1 LVVKHGKDDIV
12 TRRTVTLPK
21 LVAASLLAL
30 ILIAGCGGGDTPT
43 RTPVP
48 TWTPTPVGGGL
59 EVAVAPVAEQP
70 ADQPATATLAPPPT
84 ATPSPLPP
92 TATPP
97 PEPTDTPA
105 DTPTPAP
112 TATPEPPPTA
122 TETPTAAP
130 TPTPAYSFDLEAAEK
145 FPTESLAQN
154 VVRIYLYAYS
164 ASELAKANYSLRVLR
179 NGVEMTVDEQSSGG
193 LPQQTRETPGPY
205 TRFTNMNVIFVG
217 PEAGVWEIQ
226 LVDPEGNIAG
236 PTARFELVPG
246 ETARELYVRYLER

>member
-1 LVVKHGKDDIV
+1 
-12 TRRTVTLPK
+12 
-21 LVAASLLAL
+21 LAL
-30 ILIAGCGGGDTPT
+30 MLIAGCGGEDTPT

-70 ADQPATATLAPPPT
+70 ADQPATATLVPPPT

-92 TATPP
+92 TATAPP
-97 PEPTDTPA
+97 APTDTPA

-130 TPTPAYSFDLEAAEK
+130 TATPAYSFDLEAAEK

-205 TRFTNMNVIFVG
+205 ARFTNMNVIFVG

-226 LVDPEGNIAG
+226 LVDPEGSIAG

-246 ETARELYVRYLER
+246 ETARELYVRYRER